1 MYIHCFISFMKSDN
15 TLLLK
20 FVTMH
25 LLVII
30 HFRSTDLGITLQPVN
45 DNAPVIN
52 TNDSVVFTENQP
64 LRPLQDTNITDA
76 DEFCMTDSL
85 YSSRIQLFNYS
96 STETLNV
103 SIKINTC
110 CFYYLHYS
118 LPTIIVNGVKHSLL

>member
-1 MYIHCFISFMKSDN
+1 MP
-15 TLLLK
+15 
-20 FVTMH
+20 

-30 HFRSTDLGITLQPVN
+30 HFRSTDLSITLQPMN
-45 DNAPVIN
+45 DNPPVIN

-76 DEFCMTDSL
+76 DEFCMSDSL
-85 YSSRIQLFNYS
+85 YSSRIELFNYS

-103 SIKINTC
+103 RIKINTC

-118 LPTIIVNGVKHSLL
+118 LLFIIVNGIKHD